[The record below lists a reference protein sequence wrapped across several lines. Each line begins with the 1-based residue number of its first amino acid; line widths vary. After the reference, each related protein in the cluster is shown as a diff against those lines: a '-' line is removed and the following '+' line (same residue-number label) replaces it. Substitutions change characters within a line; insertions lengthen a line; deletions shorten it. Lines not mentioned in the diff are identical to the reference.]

1 MDESKVQER
10 KKLGAE
16 RAMNHERTNQ
26 PQRAIERLFVQ
37 YEVRRPPALLYCSV
51 EPDRPWHTHNIPV
64 LVWFLCGLS
73 YIRIHLLCFD
83 VE

>member
-26 PQRAIERLFVQ
+26 PQRAIERLFVCM
-37 YEVRRPPALLYCSV
+37 R
-51 EPDRPWHTHNIPV
+51 
-64 LVWFLCGLS
+64 
-73 YIRIHLLCFD
+73 
-83 VE
+83 